1 MGVGAVSVVS
11 TVVMAG
17 LDPAIHLLREAV
29 VVKMM
34 DARVE
39 PPHDGGV
46 WGAALPFTDVIPGR
60 AQREPGIHNPWSR
73 GGRVRSITRRGEYG
87 FRACALRAHPGM
99 TNERW
104 FGAAN
109 AEVATV
115 EASGAGIAGAKAAKA
130 EREIIQ

>member
-1 MGVGAVSVVS
+1 MSGIS

-17 LDPAIHLLREAV
+17 LDPAIHRTNDAAIV
-29 VVKMM
+29 AMM

-39 PPHDGGV
+39 PAHDGGV
-46 WGAALPFTDVIPGR
+46 GGAARPLTDVIPGR
-60 AQREPGIHNPWSR
+60 AQREPGIHPWSR
-73 GGRVRSITRRGEYG
+73 GGRARSITRRGEYG

-99 TNERW
+99 TNDRL

-109 AEVATV
+109 AEVAIV
-115 EASGAGIAGAKAAKA
+115 EASGAEVAGATAAKA